1 MSGRSP
7 IHLLLVED
15 SDDDAVLLLSR
26 LRREGLPITH
36 HRVETPGGFEAALRD
51 RSPDVIISDYH
62 MPEFSAEAALKILDA
77 SGLDVPFILV
87 SGQIGEEIAASMMR
101 LGANDFFLKD
111 RLERLPAALGRE
123 LREAVERRERRSA
136 QAALRESEERFRLL
150 AEQSQDII
158 FCYRLT
164 PAPYLDYISPAV
176 TAISGR
182 TPDELCYDPDLLF
195 ALAEDPA
202 RLLASWS
209 SPDPEPLVVCWRR
222 PDGTPAWTE
231 QRAVG
236 IRDGAG
242 VLTAVEGILRDV
254 TDNVLAQQ
262 ERDRIERQLRQ
273 TERLESLGKLAGGV
287 AHDFNNLLA
296 AITGYAD
303 LVREVLPEGQPQKD
317 LDGIV
322 HAARSGAALTRQLL
336 IFSRLQP
343 SQPETLDLN
352 GIIADTEQLLRRT
365 IGDDI
370 ELIVRAADGLPP
382 ITMDRSKLE
391 QIVLNLVVNARAA
404 MPEGGQLI
412 IATELARAEPDSATA
427 AVVRLTVTDTGTGMP
442 PEVAAHAFDPFFT
455 TKPQGHGTG
464 LGLATVYGI
473 VNEAGGLITLTTEE
487 GRGTTF
493 QIDLPPGSAQARR
506 PGAAPAAA
514 KEAPGQGETIL
525 VVEDEPAV
533 REITRRILTRSA
545 YHVLEAANPAEA
557 LELLARPETQ
567 LDAILT
573 DAIMPGMSGLQLI
586 AHARSARPGLP
597 ALLMSGYSATSLPGG
612 QTLPPGTPLIHKP
625 FTAPVLLRHLRE
637 LFGR

>member
-1 MSGRSP
+1 VSGRPP

-26 LRREGLPITH
+26 LRREGLPIAH
-36 HRVETPGGFEAALRD
+36 QRVETPGGFAAALRD
-51 RSPDVIISDYH
+51 RRPDLIISDYH
-62 MPEFSAEAALKILDA
+62 MPQFSAEEALVMLEA

-87 SGQIGEEIAASMMR
+87 SGQIGEEIAAGMMR

-111 RLERLPAALGRE
+111 RLERLPAAIDRE
-123 LREAVERRERRSA
+123 LREAAERRERRAA

-164 PAPYLDYISPAV
+164 PRPYLDYISPAV
-176 TAISGR
+176 TSISGR
-182 TPDELCYDPDLLF
+182 TPEELCYDPDLLF
-195 ALAEDPA
+195 TLADDPA
-202 RLLASWS
+202 RLVASWS

-222 PDGTPAWTE
+222 PDGGCAWTE

-236 IRDGAG
+236 ITGPDGE
-242 VLTAVEGILRDV
+242 LLAVEGILRDV

-303 LVREVLPEGQPQKD
+303 LLREELPAGQPRRD
-317 LDGIV
+317 LDGVV

-343 SQPETLDLN
+343 SQPESLDLN
-352 GIIADTEQLLRRT
+352 AIIAETEQLLRRT

-370 ELIVRAADGLPP
+370 ELLVRFQDGLPP
-382 ITMDRSKLE
+382 VTMDRSKLE

-404 MPEGGQLI
+404 MPEGGTLRI
-412 IATELARAEPDSATA
+412 TTELVPARGDVPP
-427 AVVRLTVTDTGTGMP
+427 VVRLVVTDTGTGMP
-442 PEVAAHAFDPFFT
+442 PEVAERAFDPFFT

-473 VNEAGGLITLTTEE
+473 VNEAGGTVVLNTEP
-487 GRGTTF
+487 GVGTSF
-493 QIDLPPGSAQARR
+493 QIDLPPGKAE
-506 PGAAPAAA
+506 PAAPGGTPAVPA
-514 KEAPGQGETIL
+514 EAPGRGETIL
-525 VVEDEPAV
+525 VVEDEAAV

-545 YHVLEAANPAEA
+545 DRVLEAASPAEA
-557 LELLARPETQ
+557 LELLAADSTQ

-586 AHARSARPGLP
+586 AQARAARPGLP

>member
-1 MSGRSP
+1 VTGRSP
-7 IHLLLVED
+7 VHLLLVED

-26 LRREGLPITH
+26 LRREGLAMAH
-36 HRVETPGGFEAALRD
+36 QRVETAGGFEAALRD
-51 RSPDVIISDYH
+51 RPPDLIISDYH

-111 RLERLPAALGRE
+111 RLERLPAAIERE
-123 LREAVERRERRSA
+123 LREAAERRERRAA
-136 QAALRESEERFRLL
+136 QAALRTSEERFRLL

-176 TAISGR
+176 TSISGC
-182 TPDELCYDPDLLF
+182 TPDELCYDPELLF
-195 ALAEDPA
+195 ALADDPA
-202 RLLASWS
+202 RLVSSWS
-209 SPDPEPLVVCWRR
+209 SPDPEPLVVCWRC

-236 IRDGAG
+236 IRDAAG
-242 VLTAVEGILRDV
+242 ELIAVEGILRDI

-262 ERDRIERQLRQ
+262 ERERIERQLRQ

-296 AITGYAD
+296 AITGYAE
-303 LVREVLPEGQPQKD
+303 LIREVVPEGEPRRD
-317 LDGIV
+317 LDGV
-322 HAARSGAALTRQLL
+322 LHAARSGAALTRQLL

-352 GIIADTEQLLRRT
+352 AIIAETEQLLRRT

-370 ELIVRAADGLPP
+370 ELAVALGENLPP
-382 ITMDRSKLE
+382 VTMDRSKLE

-404 MPEGGQLI
+404 MPDGGRLSI
-412 IATELARAEPDSATA
+412 TTEVGRSPDGMPDA
-427 AVVRLTVTDTGTGMP
+427 VRLTIADTGTGMP

-455 TKPQGHGTG
+455 TKPPGHGTG

-473 VNEAGGLITLTTEE
+473 VNEAGGLVTLSTEV
-487 GRGTTF
+487 GKGTTF
-493 QIDLPPGSAQARR
+493 QINLPPGTASVRRAGSTPVPAR
-506 PGAAPAAA
+506 
-514 KEAPGQGETIL
+514 EAPGNGETIL

-533 REITRRILTRSA
+533 REITRRILSRAA
-545 YHVLEAANPAEA
+545 YQVLEAANPAEA
-557 LELLARPETQ
+557 LELLARPDTH

-586 AHARSARPGLP
+586 VQARATRPGLP

-612 QTLPPGTPLIHKP
+612 QKLPPGTPLIHKP

-637 LFGR
+637 LFER